1 MDAPTEPGAVFA
13 RAVAVASSFL
23 WIVGCSAGAD
33 DEVATQASSETTSP
47 GTTST
52 GETTEGPSTG
62 SEAPAEDSGGDLPDV
77 PFCADV
83 PSGETYGQFISG
95 QLFDLVN
102 ERRAAGADCG
112 AAGSFGSV
120 APLVWD
126 SALECAA
133 YVHSLQMIELDF
145 FDHVSP
151 DGKGLT
157 DRLDAVGYMYST
169 ASENIAEASEGSPD
183 ELIEVLMA
191 SDEDCRNIMS
201 PEFTEIG
208 IGYYADGVDRHVWTQ
223 VFAAP

>member
-1 MDAPTEPGAVFA
+1 MIVRIVTAA
-13 RAVAVASSFL
+13 ASSLL
-23 WIVGCSAGAD
+23 WVVGCSPSAD
-33 DEVATQASSETTSP
+33 DDGGGTTSSETTTP

-83 PSGETYGQFISG
+83 PSGETYGRFIAG

-112 AAGSFGSV
+112 AAGSFESV

-133 YVHSLQMIELDF
+133 HVHSLQMIELDF

-151 DGKGLT
+151 DGQRLT

-183 ELIEVLMA
+183 EIIEVLMA

-201 PEFTEIG
+201 PEFTENG
-208 IGYYADGVDRHVWTQ
+208 IGYYADGAGRHVWTQ